1 MIWST
6 YVNIR
11 KRRDERQAK
20 GADRLEP
27 KGKWS
32 GYGSLTWPY
41 VNVAPPAYRIGPKS
55 SVKVIRA
62 KRGNLVYPPE
72 QSGRL
77 TVRHA
82 VGYAGEDHGESEC
95 YPVMG
100 EIRVE
105 TLSDSKEGRLPGGA

>member
-1 MIWST
+1 MA
-6 YVNIR
+6 IR
-11 KRRDERQAK
+11 ERCTTGVQ
-20 GADRLEP
+20 D
-27 KGKWS
+27 
-32 GYGSLTWPY
+32 
-41 VNVAPPAYRIGPKS
+41 GPKS
-55 SVKVIRA
+55 SAKVIRA
-62 KRGNLVYPPE
+62 KRANLVYPPE

-82 VGYAGEDHGESEC
+82 VGYAGEDPGESKC